1 MIGGLI
7 AKELRAWTQGAEEH
21 RFSTL
26 AVLDRLVCDGSEPLV
41 ALAAAAAVTD
51 RIRLATQVLIPGYQG
66 NTALLAKQA
75 ATIHQLSEGRLVLGV
90 AAGIRPDDYEVSGA
104 DFHRRGRELD
114 RQLEEL
120 ASIWNDSVIGSRAGA
135 RPGPRRVGM
144 RSALGWLHG
153 RLRSRPNRA
162 GRSDGGVSDG
172 QTVCPSSTA
181 APASPIRPAFG
192 IRAVSRAP
200 ARATA
205 ANTHRALR

>member
-51 RIRLATQVLIPGYQG
+51 RIRLAIQVLIPGYQG

-75 ATIHQLSEGRLVLGV
+75 ATIDQLSEGRLVLGV

-144 RSALGWLHG
+144 RSALGWLHAVAEPAE
-153 RLRSRPNRA
+153 SRGAVRRRGF
-162 GRSDGGVSDG
+162 GRSDRLPVLDRGPGVADPAGLRDQGGE
-172 QTVCPSSTA
+172 
-181 APASPIRPAFG
+181 
-192 IRAVSRAP
+192 
-200 ARATA
+200 
-205 ANTHRALR
+205 

>member
-1 MIGGLI
+1 LDPG
-7 AKELRAWTQGAEEH
+7 QGAEEH

-51 RIRLATQVLIPGYQG
+51 RIRLATQVLIPGYRG
-66 NTALLAKQA
+66 NTALPAKQA

-120 ASIWNDSVIGSRAGA
+120 ASIWNDSVIGSRLEHGHPQSPSVDTATLLSRSGTSPAAGKTDHPPRTPRSSGLRCA
-135 RPGPRRVGM
+135 NQGPN
-144 RSALGWLHG
+144 A
-153 RLRSRPNRA
+153 
-162 GRSDGGVSDG
+162 
-172 QTVCPSSTA
+172 
-181 APASPIRPAFG
+181 
-192 IRAVSRAP
+192 
-200 ARATA
+200 
-205 ANTHRALR
+205 